1 MTADSPSCKYTARL
15 ERDGDR
21 YVVEIPSREIELGS
35 LSPGDVCQVTVDL
48 LEEGAPEAS
57 TTGSATD
64 QTDGSDGPDQ
74 PVTVGERLTVQI
86 DDMGQQGDGIARVGE
101 GYVLIVP
108 GSDVDD
114 EVEVEVQHTN
124 PTYGF
129 AEILDDQ
136 GDDAGTDEETT
147 DESEATDEP
156 ETDDTAT
163 DESGSEANPSDAV

>member
-1 MTADSPSCKYTARL
+1 MTVDSPSCIYTARL
-15 ERDGDR
+15 ERVGDR

-48 LEEGAPEAS
+48 LEEGSPDES

-64 QTDGSDGPDQ
+64 RTDGSDGPDQ
-74 PVTVGERLTVQI
+74 PVSVGDRLTVQI

-114 EVEVEVQHTN
+114 EVDVEVQHTN

-129 AEILDDQ
+129 AEILEEKS
-136 GDDAGTDEETT
+136 GDDAA
-147 DESEATDEP
+147 DESEATDDIV
-156 ETDDTAT
+156 TDDTAT
-163 DESGSEANPSDAV
+163 DDDATEADPSDAV